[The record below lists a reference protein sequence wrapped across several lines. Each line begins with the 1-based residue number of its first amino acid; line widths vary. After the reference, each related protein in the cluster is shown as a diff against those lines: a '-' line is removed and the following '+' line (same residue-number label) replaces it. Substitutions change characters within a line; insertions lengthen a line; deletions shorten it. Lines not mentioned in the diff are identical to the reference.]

1 MRERA
6 MTIAPE
12 LEPVALCALA
22 DALHDTH
29 EVLVTPI
36 GPFAETAARLAQA
49 TIMPEIMLND
59 RYGRMVRYVAS
70 ERRTVVESHLPFR
83 GVFDITWSG
92 RRHVIMGAAQIDA
105 FGNQNIAAIGDW
117 ARPTSQLL
125 GLRGGPGNGI
135 NHAVSY
141 WIPEHTPRVFTAS
154 VDVICAPGNDRF
166 APDDP
171 AGRFLDIRRIVTD
184 LAVLD
189 FDTPTR
195 RMRVRSLHPGVILQ
209 QVVDATGFELAPGA
223 APPVT
228 RAPTPAEREIIA
240 ALTGSQAAG

>member
-6 MTIAPE
+6 MTIDPE

-22 DALHDTH
+22 DALRETH

-36 GPFAETAARLAQA
+36 GPFAETAVRLAQA
-49 TIMPEIMLND
+49 TVAPEIMCND
-59 RYGRMVRYVAS
+59 RYGRMVRYDGP

-92 RRHVIMGAAQIDA
+92 RRHVIMGAAQLDA

-117 ARPTSQLL
+117 ARPTAQLL

-141 WIPEHTPRVFTAS
+141 WIPEHTPRVFTPT

-171 AGRFLDIRRIVTD
+171 AGRFIDIRRVVTD

-189 FDTPTR
+189 FETPTG
-195 RMRVRSLHPGVILQ
+195 RMRVRSVHPGVSLQ
-209 QVVDATGFELAPGA
+209 QVVDATGFELAPRT
-223 APPVT
+223 PPPQT
-228 RAPTPAEREIIA
+228 RAPTAAEREVLA
-240 ALTGSQAAG
+240 ALTS